1 MKVQDVARNSLHIP
15 YRDSKLTRILQD
27 SLGGNSKTCLLAT
40 LNPSNAYGD
49 ESVSTLRFADRAH
62 QVMTHSTVNE
72 KVSEVTMLQ
81 LEISRLHRL
90 LFDNGIPFQIS
101 PGLEDNAAIR
111 EDVSEKDSCLLY
123 QKLELPNQPIKGSEE
138 VFEAATKTKNLI
150 LQREATIPF
159 RTTSPNTTKIKKEGI
174 KQNSE
179 TVEDKLP
186 IHPGHLPLSY
196 DGACEKIVGMLGSV
210 LVIVDTFL
218 ATAATTKEDQQQSRD
233 QRFVFSSLPRNNEEL
248 PSNHNSRLGSNALT
262 DSAPIRTTFHNH
274 PSTGR
279 DNPKGKLT
287 SLLNQRKRLNREAS
301 NSERNNEEEIQLELA
316 NARRKRDQKVQLR
329 DWFLGKE
336 QRAEQTFEPMQ

>member
-1 MKVQDVARNSLHIP
+1 
-15 YRDSKLTRILQD
+15 
-27 SLGGNSKTCLLAT
+27 
-40 LNPSNAYGD
+40 
-49 ESVSTLRFADRAH
+49 
-62 QVMTHSTVNE
+62 
-72 KVSEVTMLQ
+72 
-81 LEISRLHRL
+81 L

-159 RTTSPNTTKIKKEGI
+159 RTTSPNTTKIKKEGLT
-174 KQNSE
+174 QNFE
-179 TVEDKLP
+179 TVKDKLP

-218 ATAATTKEDQQQSRD
+218 ANDATTKEGQQQSRD
-233 QRFVFSSLPRNNEEL
+233 QKFVLSSLPKNNEEL
-248 PSNHNSRLGSNALT
+248 PSNYNPRT
-262 DSAPIRTTFHNH
+262 DSAPILTTFHNH

-287 SLLNQRKRLNREAS
+287 SLLNQRKRLNREAN
-301 NSERNNEEEIQLELA
+301 NSERKNEEEIQLELA

-329 DWFLGKE
+329 DWFLVKE